1 MRLQSVGVACAP
13 LLVRCLTLGLL
24 LALPQCGGGAGA
36 SGEPKSGDDAAHEGS
51 EHSSHHEGAG
61 DDDSSE
67 SESKAAEPKGPSCDD
82 GTCSS
87 CGNSICPSGW
97 YCDEKVNG
105 GSCSWL
111 VECAQ
116 KPSCG
121 CITKVLGS
129 QCKCREE
136 GGGLKVACE

>member
-1 MRLQSVGVACAP
+1 MRRLA
-13 LLVRCLTLGLL
+13 RCLTVALL
-24 LALPQCGGGAGA
+24 LLLPQCGGSAGT
-36 SGEPKSGDDAAHEGS
+36 SGEPKSGDDAAHES
-51 EHSSHHEGAG
+51 DSKAHNDAAG
-61 DDDSSE
+61 DDDASE
-67 SESKAAEPKGPSCDD
+67 SESKAEAPKGPSCDD

-87 CGNSICPSGW
+87 CGSSICPSGW

-111 VECAQ
+111 AECAQ

-121 CITKVLGS
+121 CVTKVLGS